1 MAAKRRH
8 GMYTMRCVQ
17 LKTILKFKVMYSKLL
32 ELISQ
37 FSVVADTEIELIK
50 SSFKPLYLTKGDFF
64 LEAGRINKHVGY
76 LNNGLVRY
84 FVYKDGEEST
94 FEFTKEGEFIA
105 DYQSFNN
112 KTESIQNIQA
122 IEDCEILIINNQN
135 VQNIFNSTENGNLIG
150 RLIIE
155 HRFDVMVNQLLS
167 IYMQNH
173 EERYTRFITQ
183 YADLAQRIPQYLI
196 ASYVGVKPESLS
208 RIRRRFVKGIS

>member
-1 MAAKRRH
+1 
-8 GMYTMRCVQ
+8 
-17 LKTILKFKVMYSKLL
+17 MYSKLL
-32 ELISQ
+32 ELFNQIT
-37 FSVVADTEIELIK
+37 VLEEKEIELIK

-64 LEAGRINKHVGY
+64 LEAGKINKHVGF
-76 LNNGLVRY
+76 LHKGLVRY

-94 FEFTKEGEFIA
+94 FEFTKQGEFIA

-122 IEDCEILIINNQN
+122 IEDCEMLIINFDN
-135 VQNIFNSTENGNLIG
+135 VQTIFNTTNNGNLIG

-155 HRFDVMVNQLLS
+155 HRFDVMVNQLLA

-173 EERYTRFITQ
+173 EDRYQSFIMH
-183 YADLAQRIPQYLI
+183 YSDLTQRIPQYLI

-208 RIRRRFVKGIS
+208 RIRRRFTKNIS